1 MEEVL
6 AHADVEDDPVSKS
19 EEVGADQ
26 LDDDHT
32 TQARGR
38 KSYTIGLKLASLTSL
53 RAMLHELRGSWEF
66 HDNAYKPG
74 KLTSFITVALC

>member
-6 AHADVEDDPVSKS
+6 AHADAEDDPVSKS

-26 LDDDHT
+26 LEDDHT

-38 KSYTIGLKLASLTSL
+38 KSYSIGLKLAATAKFDELGSNVARTS
-53 RAMLHELRGSWEF
+53 RELGVSRGYLQAW
-66 HDNAYKPG
+66 
-74 KLTSFITVALC
+74 

>member
-1 MEEVL
+1 MSE
-6 AHADVEDDPVSKS
+6 S

-38 KSYTIGLKLASLTSL
+38 KSYTVGFKLAAVAKFDELGGNVARTS
-53 RAMLHELRGSWEF
+53 RELGVSRGC
-66 HDNAYKPG
+66 
-74 KLTSFITVALC
+74 L